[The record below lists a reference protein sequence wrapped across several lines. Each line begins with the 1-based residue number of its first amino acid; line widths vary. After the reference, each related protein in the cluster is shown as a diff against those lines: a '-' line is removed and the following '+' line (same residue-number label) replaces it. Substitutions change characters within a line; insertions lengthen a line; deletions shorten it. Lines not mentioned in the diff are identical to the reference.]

1 MMVSRDIQAPKLSNA
16 IYMKDLTSNLTKVHR
31 EKLNK
36 NSKMLYLEVH
46 EGFKEVI
53 IADKINIIC
62 S

>member
-1 MMVSRDIQAPKLSNA
+1 MVSRDIQAPKLSNA
-16 IYMKDLTSNLTKVHR
+16 IYMTDLTSNLTKVHR
-31 EKLNK
+31 EKLYK

-46 EGFKEVI
+46 EGFKEAI